1 LELTLSHILNIYCA
15 LIIKLAEDED
25 ANTISRMEKNKAS
38 PKRKGLNPNTDYTK
52 YAVGGESKEVPAPT
66 GLEENRN
73 LKERRE
79 QSKNNN
85 LV

>member
-1 LELTLSHILNIYCA
+1 M
-15 LIIKLAEDED
+15 AEDED

-38 PKRKGLNPNTDYTK
+38 PKRNPNTDYTK

-66 GLEENRN
+66 GLDENRN

>member
-1 LELTLSHILNIYCA
+1 M
-15 LIIKLAEDED
+15 AEDED

-38 PKRKGLNPNTDYTK
+38 PKREGLNPDYTK

-66 GLEENRN
+66 GLDENRN